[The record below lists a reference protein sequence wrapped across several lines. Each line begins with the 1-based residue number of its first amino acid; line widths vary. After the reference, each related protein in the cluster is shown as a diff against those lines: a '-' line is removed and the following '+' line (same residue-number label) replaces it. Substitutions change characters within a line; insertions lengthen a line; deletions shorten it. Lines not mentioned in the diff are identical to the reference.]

1 MAKKSTPDHQELS
14 AATLNIFADQPAAIQ
29 VGPYVTKFTLGVI
42 EDDDGDFPRPVV
54 TIAMPTINLMRMVAD
69 MQTLFTDPEFKRDSA
84 KMLAEDSKKF
94 FDSRPKMAARP
105 QLKVAKPTAK

>member
-1 MAKKSTPDHQELS
+1 MAKKSTPDHPEL
-14 AATLNIFADQPAAIQ
+14 AVATLNIFADQPAAIQ

-42 EDDDGDFPRPVV
+42 EDDDQDFPRPVV

-69 MQTLFTDPEFKRDSA
+69 MQALFTDPEFKRDSA

-94 FDSRPKMAARP
+94 FDSRSKIAPRP
-105 QLKVAKPTAK
+105 PLKVARSATK